1 MRKKICFLFCA
12 LLFCTAVSSQTLRIR
27 VFSQQQI
34 KEAVFIPSFGH
45 YSMEVSDKKVKL
57 SKTTKV
63 SVREQSAKVEVRIG
77 DTLFASGEKV
87 RFCAEGLKSFFCIKP
102 LNPAVAER
110 RYDDGLE
117 ISSDKKGNLLFI
129 NTVEQENYIAGV
141 VQSETWGATKNIDFF
156 KVQAVCCRNYL
167 LRNIGKHSKDGYNLC
182 DDVHCQ
188 AYKTRANHPE
198 VTEGAYNSRGEVIVD
213 ENGELI
219 ETLFHSNSGGQTAN
233 ASDVWGKEIPYLVS
247 VIDSFSVGGKNY
259 TWEKLIDKSSGKI
272 RPNAEAAWNENWMDE
287 ISNDKA
293 FMTEHIL
300 SVSGGSGKASYL
312 YSMGYYKENGT
323 LQNTDFDRLTMRL
336 NGDVQATEWFKVGMS
351 ASLAHSKADF
361 QEAVRKHRTYGTLPS
376 SWALYIRSISRI

>member
-141 VQSETWGATKNIDFF
+141 V
-156 KVQAVCCRNYL
+156 
-167 LRNIGKHSKDGYNLC
+167 
-182 DDVHCQ
+182 
-188 AYKTRANHPE
+188 
-198 VTEGAYNSRGEVIVD
+198 
-213 ENGELI
+213 
-219 ETLFHSNSGGQTAN
+219 
-233 ASDVWGKEIPYLVS
+233 
-247 VIDSFSVGGKNY
+247 
-259 TWEKLIDKSSGKI
+259 
-272 RPNAEAAWNENWMDE
+272 
-287 ISNDKA
+287 
-293 FMTEHIL
+293 
-300 SVSGGSGKASYL
+300 
-312 YSMGYYKENGT
+312 
-323 LQNTDFDRLTMRL
+323 
-336 NGDVQATEWFKVGMS
+336 
-351 ASLAHSKADF
+351 
-361 QEAVRKHRTYGTLPS
+361 
-376 SWALYIRSISRI
+376 